1 MWILANLF
9 TLDDDVVRSFLYEK
23 SPDFE
28 MGQKKPSEK
37 SRVFYFIHKALG
49 INNLALLE

>member
-1 MWILANLF
+1 
-9 TLDDDVVRSFLYEK
+9 
-23 SPDFE
+23 

-49 INNLALLE
+49 INNLALLEQTLWVIVNSIS